1 MQNLYGYPK
10 PESLYPHRPT
20 TSYTRYVVSRRADES
35 DRERIPSV
43 GNSRSVALGGNIQPV
58 VQSIRQHVF
67 KTQTRSQ
74 RLP

>member
-10 PESLYPHRPT
+10 PESLYPHRRR

-35 DRERIPSV
+35 YRERIPSV
-43 GNSRSVALGGNIQPV
+43 GNSRSVALGGNIQPA
-58 VQSIRQHVF
+58 VQSIREFVF

>member
-10 PESLYPHRPT
+10 PESLYPHRPR

-43 GNSRSVALGGNIQPV
+43 GNSRSVALGGNIQPA
-58 VQSIRQHVF
+58 VQSIREFVF

>member
-1 MQNLYGYPK
+1 MQNMCRYPK
-10 PESLYPHRPT
+10 PESLYPHRRR

-35 DRERIPSV
+35 YRERIPSV

-58 VQSIRQHVF
+58 VQSIREFVF

>member
-10 PESLYPHRPT
+10 PESMYTHRRRA
-20 TSYTRYVVSRRADES
+20 SHSRYVVSRRVDES
-35 DRERIPSV
+35 YRERIPSV
-43 GNSRSVALGGNIQPV
+43 GNSRSVALGGNDRST